1 MITDFSFGRIVAN
14 GQTYNTDIKIVRD
27 TLVPDWWRKNG
38 HTVEIE
44 DVQDIIDSES
54 AILVIGKGQ
63 PGYMRVTESLREH
76 LDKNNIKLI
85 VEQTSDAIQTFSRLM
100 QQGKQVSGGFHVGC

>member
-44 DVQDIIDSES
+44 DMQDALNTELE
-54 AILVIGKGQ
+54 ILVIGKGQ
-63 PGYMRVTESLREH
+63 PGYMQAANTLRQH
-76 LDKNNIKLI
+76 LAEKNIKLI
-85 VEQTSDAIQTFSRLM
+85 EEPTARAIETFNRLYNE
-100 QQGKQVSGGFHVGC
+100 GKKVAGGFHVGC